1 MLISCWRKEWDL
13 VFHTGSCC
21 FFLPQGKSYKGEL
34 FLSCSKFTFLLLQF
48 IIMTYSTDRRLVE
61 HILLLP
67 EDSRL
72 PNDYPAAFNSELVVS
87 FSWKHCNS
95 CCKSSQKW
103 NEPSNSEDICI
114 SNVISFILVEF
125 QCFCFYTMSIRM
137 SHSLPPINRQQVCIV
152 SFFFELFGSSIW
164 LNWHSI
170 FLFNKQHIMFVRMS
184 CFCFSEDYLLELW
197 YLVYHTFQ
205 FQTNFLS
212 HETVP

>member
-1 MLISCWRKEWDL
+1 MRSRFSHRKL
-13 VFHTGSCC
+13 L
-21 FFLPQGKSYKGEL
+21 FLPPSGEEL
-34 FLSCSKFTFLLLQF
+34 QRWIVSLLQQVHF
-48 IIMTYSTDRRLVE
+48 LTLIIHYNDLCYWPRLVE

-72 PNDYPAAFNSELVVS
+72 PNDYTAAFNSELVVS

-125 QCFCFYTMSIRM
+125 HCFCFYTMSIRM

-152 SFFFELFGSSIW
+152 SFFFELFGSSFW
-164 LNWHSI
+164 LNWHGI